1 MINDMKYELTQIEN
15 NRIGVTIT
23 NEDKV
28 VGILYFEKAKLNFT
42 NKPLS
47 MGSWACVDAKIEDQE
62 ITEAPQVNLEEKMES
77 LPETLRK
84 VETLE
89 ELKSF
94 KKLVY
99 SKSVSHEIQA
109 IYEEKLR
116 QLKGRD
122 HGANDG

>member
-1 MINDMKYELTQIEN
+1 MKYELTQIED

-62 ITEAPQVNLEEKMES
+62 IFNEDFTPKQMVGECQEMIRVAGL
-77 LPETLRK
+77 
-84 VETLE
+84 
-89 ELKSF
+89 
-94 KKLVY
+94 
-99 SKSVSHEIQA
+99 
-109 IYEEKLR
+109 
-116 QLKGRD
+116 
-122 HGANDG
+122 

>member
-1 MINDMKYELTQIEN
+1 MKYELTQIED

-62 ITEAPQVNLEEKMES
+62 IFNENFTPKQMVGECQ
-77 LPETLRK
+77 
-84 VETLE
+84 
-89 ELKSF
+89 
-94 KKLVY
+94 
-99 SKSVSHEIQA
+99 EIIRVA
-109 IYEEKLR
+109 GY
-116 QLKGRD
+116 
-122 HGANDG
+122 

>member
-1 MINDMKYELTQIEN
+1 MKYELTQIEN

-62 ITEAPQVNLEEKMES
+62 IFHEGFTPKQMVGECQDRLREAG
-77 LPETLRK
+77 
-84 VETLE
+84 
-89 ELKSF
+89 F
-94 KKLVY
+94 
-99 SKSVSHEIQA
+99 
-109 IYEEKLR
+109 
-116 QLKGRD
+116 
-122 HGANDG
+122 